1 MNILNDLIKDNKYYE
16 ARKYISQLH
25 KEVER
30 SSSVCYTG
38 NSAVDSIINLKGDY
52 ARSHN
57 IEFITKIKV
66 NSVIS
71 TQLEYAVFSV
81 TPLIMLLKPASVQK
95 RMKNISALPWY
106 QLDNKLIIEI
116 ENTSLPVD
124 VNNLITSKKNKSAHG
139 IGMQSIKQTVA
150 SMNGFFTC
158 NYDNGYFSIKIV
170 LNK

>member
-52 ARSHN
+52 ARSNN

-66 NSVIS
+66 NSVNFDTIGICRI
-71 TQLEYAVFSV
+71 LGNALDNAVEACER
-81 TPLIMLLKPASVQK
+81 TEADEKYICIAM
-95 RMKNISALPWY
+95 Y

>member
-1 MNILNDLIKDNKYYE
+1 M
-16 ARKYISQLH
+16 
-25 KEVER
+25 
-30 SSSVCYTG
+30 
-38 NSAVDSIINLKGDY
+38 
-52 ARSHN
+52 
-57 IEFITKIKV
+57 
-66 NSVIS
+66 
-71 TQLEYAVFSV
+71 
-81 TPLIMLLKPASVQK
+81 PLKPAERTEADEK
-95 RMKNISALPWY
+95 YICIAMY

>member
-25 KEVER
+25 KAVEM

-66 NSVIS
+66 NSVNFDTIGICRI
-71 TQLEYAVFSV
+71 LGNALDKAVEACER
-81 TPLIMLLKPASVQK
+81 TEADEKYICIAM
-95 RMKNISALPWY
+95 Y
-106 QLDNKLIIEI
+106 QLDIKLIIEI